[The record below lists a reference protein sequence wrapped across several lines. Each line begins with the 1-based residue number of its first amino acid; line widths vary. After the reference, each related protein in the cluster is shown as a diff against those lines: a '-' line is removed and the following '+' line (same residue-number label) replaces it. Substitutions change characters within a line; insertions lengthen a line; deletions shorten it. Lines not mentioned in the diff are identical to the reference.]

1 MKPSRI
7 INVYAPLCLGLLIL
21 LSSTSSMAQKLSP
34 SDAAAS
40 ARDFTNGKVL
50 KVDPITRDGVDYR
63 VKMLLPEGQVR
74 NIIIDGDSGKAHFRK
89 GKGSP
94 QHRPPAPPKGR

>member
-1 MKPSRI
+1 
-7 INVYAPLCLGLLIL
+7 
-21 LSSTSSMAQKLSP
+21 MAQKLSP

-40 ARDFTNGKVL
+40 ARHFTNGKVL
-50 KVDPITRDGVDYR
+50 KVNPITRDGVDYR

-74 NIIIDGDSGKAHFRK
+74 NVIIDGDSGKAHFRK

-94 QHRPPAPPKGR
+94 KHQPPAPPKGR